1 MMVIQAYK
9 LMSVAGLLEA
19 RLHAA
24 GMVQDRLHMAGAL
37 EALVLLAKELLN
49 YIFCGGSCDRVGA
62 ESSLYEQTEFAQYQT
77 KNPCQIDV
85 RVLTFEVRGHNN
97 EHDRQ
102 FHEYPFGCIK
112 N

>member
-85 RVLTFEVRGHNN
+85 RVLTFEARGHNN

-102 FHEYPFGCIK
+102 FH
-112 N
+112 